1 MASPDQINHRSDLAG
16 APEKTMENINT
27 VTLNTETTLFD
38 QIVALGED
46 AGQIELE
53 AVVKSHSIAE
63 ISAVDRVGQK
73 ISGSAERA
81 IAALI
86 NYKMADAMEAAGGRH
101 WSEVVYREVS
111 DLAKALAPIMAE
123 FFAAHKHVKN
133 PSSKRARIE
142 EMAYELSHPK
152 IKADIGEEGAEGAEG
167 EEGGDSATS
176 RTRDEYARCVIEGGK
191 LYRMLIAPDNDAK
204 IKAHVH
210 GDRLIAFLEHL
221 TQGIKAL
228 GAPLEDEDLKAFMKS
243 VK

>member
-1 MASPDQINHRSDLAG
+1 
-16 APEKTMENINT
+16 MENLNT
-27 VTLNTETTLFD
+27 VNLNTETTLFD

-46 AGQIELE
+46 AGQLQLE
-53 AVVKSHSIAE
+53 AVVKNHSIAD
-63 ISAVDRVGQK
+63 ISNVDRIGQK

-86 NYKMADAMEAAGGRH
+86 NFKMADAMEAAGGRH

-152 IKADIGEEGAEGAEG
+152 VKADIGEEGEGEGEGAG
-167 EEGGDSATS
+167 EEGAGDSATS

-210 GDRLIAFLEHL
+210 GDRLVAFLEHL

-243 VK
+243 MK